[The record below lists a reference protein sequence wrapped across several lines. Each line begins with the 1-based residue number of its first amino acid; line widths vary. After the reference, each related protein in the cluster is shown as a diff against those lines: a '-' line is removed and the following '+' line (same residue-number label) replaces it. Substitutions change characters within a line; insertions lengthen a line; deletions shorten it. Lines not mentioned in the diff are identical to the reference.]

1 MYIDFFVRILFCI
14 FFFFCCSI
22 FMLVQKI
29 PFSVHKFNCT
39 LAHLFRSVHFECMSF
54 CFVPWRAGQACFV
67 KCYLGASTDIRCR
80 SVVWLTFKMFGANIH
95 IYNIDCNATQCN
107 RQYDISSGNLLHNFH
122 ASLVRGLEYKLLAKP
137 SVPHFSLIR
146 FSVHINFGAKVD
158 DCVGCVII

>member
-54 CFVPWRAGQACFV
+54 CFVSWRAGQASFV
-67 KCYLGASTDIRCR
+67 ECYLGASTDIRCR
-80 SVVWLTFKMFGANIH
+80 SVVWLTFKMFGANIY
-95 IYNIDCNATQCN
+95 IYTTLTAMP
-107 RQYDISSGNLLHNFH
+107 HNVIANMIYQVVIYCIIFMH
-122 ASLVRGLEYKLLAKP
+122 LWFEDWS
-137 SVPHFSLIR
+137 
-146 FSVHINFGAKVD
+146 INYWLSQVYLTSA
-158 DCVGCVII
+158 